1 MEAEGKKI
9 DRRVVKTKRAIRS
22 AFAQLLG
29 QKDINEITIKDIA
42 DIADINRKT
51 FYSHYNGIYQ
61 IVDEIEDEIVRA
73 LNEVIGDINWKRD
86 LRDPYPILA
95 KLTAVI
101 GSDLDFYSHLL
112 RIENNS
118 NLLLKIVAALKENI
132 SASFTAQV
140 RMAPGTLDI
149 VAEYMIS
156 GMLAVYRDWFN
167 SDRARSIEEVAGVV
181 GVLIASGMNGVLAE
195 GEP

>member
-1 MEAEGKKI
+1 MEVEGKKI